1 MRELKMG
8 NPIISS
14 KAIPKRKNKLWTHC
28 GLMFEIYPFCY
39 HATPERCSTELN
51 CEPPESSH
59 QIFLECSQTV
69 AELEEMKTFL
79 SNSHLDF

>member
-14 KAIPKRKNKLWTHC
+14 KAIPKRKNKLWTHY

-39 HATPERCSTELN
+39 HATPNTE
-51 CEPPESSH
+51 E
-59 QIFLECSQTV
+59 V
-69 AELEEMKTFL
+69 
-79 SNSHLDF
+79 